1 MISGNLTWDGILGF
15 AGALLGVFGAWYV
28 ANLQYKQPQKN
39 ALKKYSYTMSK
50 GLSDLLK
57 TSFHFDSNG
66 SIVRDERYPSDILRK
81 LIESTDD
88 ILNPY
93 YPFLKQS
100 KVEILNK
107 IKDDLDQLQEG
118 LNSFWFRNSKIAK
131 PNQWYPISDEAAFVN
146 QINKIQNK
154 LNTL

>member
-15 AGALLGVFGAWYV
+15 AGALFGVFGAWYV

-66 SIVRDERYPSDILRK
+66 SIVRDERYPPIILRE
-81 LIESTDD
+81 LIELTDN

-100 KVEILNK
+100 KIDILNK
-107 IKDDLDQLQEG
+107 IKEDLDQLQGG
-118 LNSFWFRNSKIAK
+118 LNSFWLKNSNVAN
-131 PNQWYPISDEAAFVN
+131 PHQVSPLRDQASFVN
-146 QINKIQNK
+146 QVKKIK
-154 LNTL
+154 EHLDSL